1 MVLIKSIEDD
11 FSTTHVIK
19 WLEYFGIPFLRI
31 NEEKILDIKLEKG
44 RDIEVWLEGGK
55 KFNLAEI
62 KSYWYRR
69 GSWKFKAQPSSIKN
83 LIQKALDQQDT
94 INKKSLLQLL
104 NEELK
109 KRGDI
114 SDQES
119 AYTANKLDQLRKAE
133 DCGIAVPDYL
143 VTTRKADLA
152 AFLEKHPSLITKAL
166 NNAIFY
172 ITQKIFFPP
181 LTLLVTAQYLER
193 IPEHFA
199 ESIFQAL
206 VPKKYEIRSFYLN
219 EKFHSMA
226 IFSQS
231 DDKTKV
237 DFRNYNWEKPNRNV
251 PFQLPATLEAQLQ
264 ALMRKLELQSGSFD
278 LIVTPDDQFVFLE
291 VNPVG
296 QFGMVSNPCN
306 YRLEKTIAEQL
317 AYGK

>member
-19 WLEYFGIPFLRI
+19 WLEYFGVPFLRV
-31 NEEKILDIKLEKG
+31 NEEKILEIKVERG
-44 RDIEVWLEGGK
+44 QAVQVFLEGEK
-55 KFNLAEI
+55 KFNLADV
-62 KSYWYRR
+62 SAYWYRR
-69 GSWKFKAQPSSIKN
+69 GSWKFKARPLNVKN
-83 LIQKALDQQDT
+83 PIQKALDQQDT
-94 INKKSLLQLL
+94 INKKSLIQFL

-109 KRGDI
+109 KRGNI
-114 SDQES
+114 SDQNS
-119 AYTANKLDQLRKAE
+119 AYAANKLDQLRKAE
-133 DCGIAVPDYL
+133 DCGVVVPDYL
-143 VTTRKADLA
+143 ITTRKTELA
-152 AFLEKHPSLITKAL
+152 AFLEKHPALITKAL

-172 ITQKIFFPP
+172 ITQKIYFPP
-181 LTLLVTAQYLER
+181 LTLLLTPAHLDQIPAQ
-193 IPEHFA
+193 FA

-206 VPKKYEIRSFYLN
+206 VPKKYEIRSFYLGG
-219 EKFHSMA
+219 KFYSMA

-251 PFQLPATLEAQLQ
+251 PFQLPEALEARLRT
-264 ALMRKLELQSGSFD
+264 LMSKLDLQSGSFD

-306 YRLEKTIAEQL
+306 YGLEKIIAEQL